1 MLKTEE
7 VQTMGLKKFLSH
19 LVSDDSNHP
28 GDGESSSD
36 ATTASEPAQGLAI
49 HPAIDALGRTLRA
62 LGDGAFEMDEEL
74 GPKYVALAEQVESGA
89 TSGLDRIPSKVAEN
103 RRLERSWV
111 TRNIRDLAE
120 TIVGLVTRLG
130 RNVSL
135 DRSSDLQMEGQ
146 LVRLRGAVK
155 QESLNDIRRE
165 VLGAVETLA
174 MVMRDRDE
182 RQRKEMASISR
193 ELERLK
199 TELSHAR
206 KEMAVDPLTRLYNRA
221 SFDEHLQTC
230 IALAMLA
237 GREACLMMVDIDHFK
252 VVNDTHGHL
261 AGDTVLKAV
270 SDELAK
276 CFPRKSDFVA
286 RYGGEEFA
294 VVLSEDGEK
303 VGRMLTQRLLD
314 RIRGTVPVYGEVE
327 IPVTVSVG
335 VAELQPGQTVQ
346 EWIATAD
353 QRLYEAKRG
362 GRDRFVA
369 SPEVS

>member
-1 MLKTEE
+1 
-7 VQTMGLKKFLSH
+7 MGLKKFLSH
-19 LVSDDSNHP
+19 LMDDDSNHP
-28 GDGESSSD
+28 GDGESKSED
-36 ATTASEPAQGLAI
+36 TTSGGPVAEI
-49 HPAIDALGRTLRA
+49 VVHPAVDALGRTLRA
-62 LGDGAFEMDEEL
+62 LGDGAFEMDDEL
-74 GPKYVALAEQVESGA
+74 GPRYEGLALQAETGEPA
-89 TSGLDRIPSKVAEN
+89 ALEKIPVKVAEN
-103 RRLERSWV
+103 RRLERNWV
-111 TRNIRDLAE
+111 TRNIRELAE

-135 DRSSDLQMEGQ
+135 DRDSGRQMEGQ
-146 LVRLRGAVK
+146 LERLRGAVK
-155 QESLNDIRRE
+155 QESLHEIRRE
-165 VLGAVETLA
+165 VLGAVDTLA
-174 MVMRDRDE
+174 TVMRDRDE
-182 RQRKEMASISR
+182 RQNREMATIGR

-199 TELSHAR
+199 SELSHAR

-230 IALAMLA
+230 SALAMLA
-237 GREACLMMVDIDHFK
+237 GRDACLMMVDIDHFK
-252 VVNDTHGHL
+252 AVNDTHGHL
-261 AGDTVLKAV
+261 AGDVVLKAV

-303 VGRMLTQRLLD
+303 VGRMLGERLLD
-314 RIRGTVPVYGEVE
+314 RIRKTVPVFGEVE

-335 VAELQPGQTVQ
+335 IAELKAGQTVQ

-362 GRDRFVA
+362 GRDRFVG
-369 SPEVS
+369 SPEVFE